1 MFESPKLAESR
12 FLQWQIFLTR
22 CCQQLIKGS
31 APFSRDRRRSL
42 ALKSPVQATLKADKR
57 SAEMGILLNGVFW
70 SHRQPSS
77 RGPGDRFKTLSLSS
91 RLTRRCMQAPWTPDN
106 DLIRNKSCAPR
117 NRSWPIR
124 KILKKIFQVKN
135 FRLSRN
141 PAFLADLQSPPQYNA
156 GKPSSSAGDL
166 IDKVVRG

>member
-1 MFESPKLAESR
+1 M
-12 FLQWQIFLTR
+12 
-22 CCQQLIKGS
+22 
-31 APFSRDRRRSL
+31 PFSRDRRRSL
-42 ALKSPVQATLKADKR
+42 ALKSPVQATLKADKW

-77 RGPGDRFKTLSLSS
+77 RGPGDRFKTLSPSS
-91 RLTRRCMQAPWTPDN
+91 RLERRSMQAPWTPDN
-106 DLIRNKSCAPR
+106 DLIR

-141 PAFLADLQSPPQYNA
+141 RAFLADLQSPPQYNA
-156 GKPSSSAGDL
+156 GKPSSSNRDL
-166 IDKVVRG
+166 IDTITRNAPSLEKSLPGE